1 MGRGVGLLEAG
12 EHGDQGNEGL
22 KDSVLQLA
30 VGAAQHGVEIR
41 HCGSC
46 LVPVR
51 QRGTGRCTCM

>member
-1 MGRGVGLLEAG
+1 LLEAG

>member
-1 MGRGVGLLEAG
+1 MGPGVGLLEAG

-22 KDSVLQLA
+22 KDLVLRLA
-30 VGAAQHGVEIR
+30 VGAVEIR
-41 HCGSC
+41 YCGSC